1 MAKILI
7 VDDSMIVLSLHSYIL
22 EKAGHEC
29 VGMENGFMAFEA
41 LMRGKFD
48 MVVTDINMPRM
59 DGFELTKKIRT
70 IEEYKRVPIIIV
82 SSEQELE
89 DRTKGLKAGANVYIV
104 KPTDPA
110 ALVMYVN
117 MLLAAE

>member
-7 VDDSMIVLSLHSYIL
+7 VDDSMIVLSLHNYIL

-29 VGMENGFMAFEA
+29 VPMENGFMAFEA
-41 LMRGKFD
+41 LMLGKFD

-70 IEEYKRVPIIIV
+70 IEEYKHVPIIIV

-110 ALVMYVN
+110 ALVMHVN